1 MSRRASR
8 SHGYVMESGRP
19 VHCYPLCV
27 LRIVARLVAGLVLAA
42 PLVSIESAAVAQ
54 DDWSI
59 TRQPRGPATRARPRR
74 PATTRRPRRAPR
86 AAAEPAAPARAD
98 ERSDAL
104 IERYMR
110 VLESDPR
117 ETFAFR
123 RLLDLYRE
131 RDGNIDRLVQE
142 LDARVAADGSAYAPR
157 MLLGHIYRA
166 QNRLDDARAAY
177 RRAAEL
183 RPRESAPLIAL
194 AHVEESASQPAEARR
209 LFDQA
214 LGLTRE
220 RLAREELLRDAARL
234 AMETRDFEGARTYYR
249 ELAQGGQGSVF
260 LRGELARALGAAGEW
275 EQAVA
280 EYEQV
285 IRSLAGDNRV
295 LPPVLLELS
304 RAQLET
310 GAVEPSIATLDRA
323 LRIAGRQA
331 GIRAEIYDQML
342 VAYRRTERL
351 PELAERLRREAGQ
364 GFEASA
370 LLGRIEDEL
379 GNDER
384 ALEAYR
390 RALRARGND
399 IDTRVRIIQILTR
412 SGRLDEVA
420 EEYRALIRSAPR
432 EPRFVIELAQLLM
445 QTDHREDALRLVR
458 DAGRRNARDAALHQQ
473 LAELYARWGEDELA
487 SREVELLVRIDPH
500 DPAHVIALGAQ
511 QFAAGDRDAALATWR
526 RLVTAEGDRAEGHA
540 TLAAILA
547 DHDLLPQAIDEY
559 REAVRLDGDELAHVR
574 GLATALER
582 NRDTDEAEAQWRRV
596 LELAGDDR
604 AARREARERIVGIW
618 TRTRQIT
625 ARVREL
631 EQRFAAD
638 PPDAE
643 AGRFLAEA
651 HRRSGPSQQADAE
664 RVLARVIEIEPG
676 DVDSLLALERLRTHR
691 GDLEGA
697 IAVLQRLRDADP
709 RRAAQHLQR
718 MAEHALALYRDED
731 AVRYAAEAVR
741 RNPEDASGH
750 RRLGDLYRARQ
761 DIERAAA
768 SYRRALELNERLYPV
783 YFELAELHL
792 ARGDTREADRLYRQV
807 LRITPDDDLVSRAAR
822 ASTQINLGAGTLG
835 ELERDLLPLAL
846 GHPQRPVFRR
856 MAVELYDAY
865 VGPLRATAR
874 RGGEGAAQASAELR
888 QIGTRAI
895 KPLLEALA
903 DPDPSQR
910 RVALDILGDL
920 GNPNAAAPLLA
931 LAENESL
938 DLGQRLSALLAA
950 GAIATPALGP
960 RLMTLAESGDRRL
973 QGMATW
979 GIARIGGRDAP
990 RSLRRLLG
998 SSEPSVRAFAAI
1010 GLGVHGAPSDA
1021 GELARA
1027 MAAETNEDARVAM
1040 AFALGR
1046 RGDAEHVPALVRV
1059 LEASGG
1065 GSAAVVAADALG
1077 EIGGEG
1083 AVEALIGALFEPD
1096 ARLRAAAAAALRRAG
1111 REGEQAELP
1120 APEGFEGARDYLV
1133 RLLHSRPSTTPV
1145 RDLAALAPALELAA
1159 ARALAGPVEQVL
1171 AALAVLSSA
1180 PAGVGLGPL
1189 TEGMAG
1195 WPDEERASAERAL
1208 SALSAGLGDELVGAA
1223 EHLDAA
1229 VRVEAVQLLVR
1240 LREPSADAAIAAA
1253 LAEPPAA
1260 VQRAALDALAASE
1273 RAPSADVAERLAITL
1288 RAHRDWS
1295 MRTRAARALAR
1306 AETEAARDALR
1317 EALRSD
1323 AYAFV
1328 REAAATAL
1336 GQDPRGTDVP
1346 ALESAAVSDGE
1357 PRVRLAAVSG
1367 LLAAGGE
1374 VAQRAR
1380 ARAAVDPS
1388 ELVRAAVADPRRRD

>member
-1 MSRRASR
+1 M
-8 SHGYVMESGRP
+8 
-19 VHCYPLCV
+19 HCYALSV
-27 LRIVARLVAGLVLAA
+27 LRIVARLVAGVMLAA
-42 PLVSIESAAVAQ
+42 PLVCIEAPAVAQ

-59 TRQPRGPATRARPRR
+59 TRQPRS
-74 PATTRRPRRAPR
+74 PATTRPRARRPGARRGTPR
-86 AAAEPAAPARAD
+86 AARPPAEASAAREG
-98 ERSDAL
+98 ERTEAL

-117 ETFAFR
+117 ETFAFQ

-142 LDARVAADGSAYAPR
+142 LDARVAADAAAYAPR
-157 MLLGHIYRA
+157 MLLGHLYRA
-166 QNRLDDARAAY
+166 QSQLDEARAAY

-194 AHVEESASQPAEARR
+194 AQVEESAGQPAEARR

-214 LGLTRE
+214 LALTHE

-234 AMETRDFEGARTYYR
+234 AMETRDFEAARGYYR
-249 ELAQGGQGSVF
+249 ELGRGGQGSVF
-260 LRGELARALGAAGEW
+260 LRSELARALGAAGEW
-275 EQAVA
+275 AQAVA

-285 IRSLAGDNRV
+285 IRSLRGDNRV

-304 RAQLET
+304 RAQLES
-310 GAVEPSIATLDRA
+310 GDAEPSIETLDRA

-342 VAYRRTERL
+342 IAYRRSDRL

-379 GNDER
+379 GNDEE
-384 ALEAYR
+384 ALAAYR

-412 SGRLDEVA
+412 SGRLRDVA

-445 QTDHREDALRLVR
+445 QTDQREDALRLVR

-473 LAELYARWGEDELA
+473 LAELYSRWGEDELA
-487 SREVELLVRIDPH
+487 SREIELLARIDPR
-500 DPAHVIALGAQ
+500 DPSHIIALGAQ
-511 QFAAGDRDAALATWR
+511 QFAAGDRDAAMATWR
-526 RLVTAEGDRAEGHA
+526 RLVAGEGDRAEGHA

-547 DHDLLPQAIDEY
+547 DHDLLPQAIEEY
-559 REAVRLDGDELAHVR
+559 REAVRLDGDELSHVR

-582 NRDTDEAEAQWRRV
+582 NRDTDAAETEWRRV
-596 LELAGDDR
+596 LELAGEDR

-625 ARVREL
+625 TRVREL

-651 HRRSGPSQQADAE
+651 HRRGGAARQDDAE
-664 RVLARVIEIEPG
+664 RVLERVIEIEPG
-676 DVDSLLALERLRTHR
+676 DVDSLLALERLRSRR
-691 GDLEGA
+691 GDLAGA
-697 IAVLQRLRDADP
+697 IVVLERLRDADP

-741 RNPEDASGH
+741 RNPDDASGH
-750 RRLGDLYRARQ
+750 RRLGELYRARQ
-761 DIERAAA
+761 DTERAAA

-792 ARGDTREADRLYRQV
+792 ARGDIREADRLYRQV

-846 GHPQRPVFRR
+846 GHPQRPIFRR
-856 MAVELYDAY
+856 MVVELYDAY
-865 VGPLRATAR
+865 VGPLRAVAR
-874 RGGEGAAQASAELR
+874 RGGEGAPEASAELR

-903 DPDPSQR
+903 DQDPAQR

-973 QGMATW
+973 RGVATW
-979 GIARIGGRDAP
+979 GIARVGGRDAP

-998 SSEPSVRAFAAI
+998 SSEPAVRAFAAI

-1021 GELARA
+1021 SELARA
-1027 MAAETNEDARVAM
+1027 MASETHEDARVAM
-1040 AFALGR
+1040 AFAVGR

-1065 GSAAVVAADALG
+1065 GSGAAIAADALG
-1077 EIGGEG
+1077 AIGGER
-1083 AVEALIGALFEPD
+1083 AIEALITALFEPD
-1096 ARLRAAAAAALRRAG
+1096 ARLRAAAASALRRG
-1111 REGEQAELP
+1111 DREQEQLL

-1133 RLLHSRPSTTPV
+1133 RVLHSRSSAAPV
-1145 RDLAALAPALELAA
+1145 RDLAALAPALEAA
-1159 ARALAGPVEQVL
+1159 ASQALGGPVEQVL
-1171 AALAVLSSA
+1171 AALTVLASA
-1180 PAGVGLGPL
+1180 PVGVGLGPL

-1240 LREPSADAAIAAA
+1240 LRDPDADAAIAAA

-1273 RAPSADVAERLAITL
+1273 RTPSAGVAERLAITL

-1306 AETEAARDALR
+1306 AESEPARGALR

-1336 GQDPRGTDVP
+1336 GQGLRGSDVS
-1346 ALESAAVSDGE
+1346 ALESAAASDGE
-1357 PRVRLAAVSG
+1357 PRVRLAATAG

-1374 VAQRAR
+1374 VAERAR
-1380 ARAAVDPS
+1380 ARAAADPN
-1388 ELVRAAVADPRRRD
+1388 ELVRSAAER